1 MMARH
6 ITLAWAIALL
16 LLLFQPIVL
25 AKTAGCGKTPSL
37 TNGLKTT
44 TINGKK
50 REYVLNIP
58 GNYDKNK
65 PYKLIFTLHWLLG
78 NMNNVVKGQWAQ
90 PYYGLEKL
98 ANGSAIFVAPN
109 GLNNGW
115 SNPGG
120 NDVSFIDDMIKTIE
134 NDLCI
139 DEKQRYSTG
148 FSYGGGMSFS
158 LACSRP
164 NVFRAVAVLSGAR
177 LSGCAGGKDPVA
189 YLGIH
194 GGSDSILP
202 YSRGVDLRN
211 QFARNNGCKMQE
223 TPAPAKG
230 SKTSVKTVFEGCSKG
245 HPVVWIA
252 FDGDHTPAPS
262 DKARGVFAGT
272 EIWSFW
278 SQFF

>member
-1 MMARH
+1 MARYG
-6 ITLAWAIALL
+6 TLVWAIAVLL
-16 LLLFQPIVL
+16 LLVQNTVL
-25 AKTAGCGKTPSL
+25 AKSAGCGKTPSL
-37 TNGLKTT
+37 TNGVKTT
-44 TINGKK
+44 NIAGKP
-50 REYVLNIP
+50 REYILNIP
-58 GNYDKNK
+58 KNYDKNK

-78 NMNNVVKGQWAQ
+78 NMNNVAKGQWSQ

-98 ANGSAIFVAPN
+98 ANGSAIFVSPN
-109 GLNNGW
+109 GLSSGW

-120 NDVSFIDDMIKTIE
+120 NDVQFIDDMLKTIE

-139 DEKQRYSTG
+139 DETQRYSTG

-194 GGSDSILP
+194 GGTDSILP
-202 YSRGVDLRN
+202 YARGMDIRN
-211 QFARNNGCKMQE
+211 QFVKNNGCKMVD

-230 SKTSVKTVFEGCSKG
+230 SRKSIKTVFEGCSPG

-252 FDGDHTPAPS
+252 FDGDHTPSPS
-262 DKARGVFAGT
+262 DQAKGVFAGT
-272 EIWSFW
+272 EIWSFF

>member
-1 MMARH
+1 MTRH
-6 ITLAWAIALL
+6 ITPVWAIALL
-16 LLLFQPIVL
+16 LLLVQDIVL
-25 AKTAGCGKTPSL
+25 AKTAGCGKTPTL
-37 TNGLKTT
+37 KNGLRTT

-50 REYVLNIP
+50 REYILNIP
-58 GNYDKNK
+58 KNYDKNK
-65 PYKLIFTLHWLLG
+65 PYRLIFTLHWLLG
-78 NMNNVVKGQWAQ
+78 NMNYVVKGQWAQ

-98 ANGSAIFVAPN
+98 ANNSAIFVSPN

-115 SNPGG
+115 ANPGG
-120 NDVSFIDDMIKTIE
+120 SDVAFVDDMLKTVE

-164 NVFRAVAVLSGAR
+164 KVFRAVAVLSGAR

-202 YSRGVDLRN
+202 YSRGVDIRN
-211 QFARNNGCKMQE
+211 QFVRNNGCKAQD

-230 SKTSVKTVFEGCSKG
+230 SRSSVKTLFKGCSAG
-245 HPVVWIA
+245 HPVTWIA
-252 FDGDHTPAPS
+252 FDGNHTPAPS
-262 DKARGVFAGT
+262 DRARGVFAGT
-272 EIWSFW
+272 EIWSFF